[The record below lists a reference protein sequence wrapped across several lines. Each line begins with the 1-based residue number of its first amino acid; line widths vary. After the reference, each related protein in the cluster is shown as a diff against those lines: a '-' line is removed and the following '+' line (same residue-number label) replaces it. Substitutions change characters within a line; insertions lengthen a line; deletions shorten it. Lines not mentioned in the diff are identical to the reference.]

1 MMISTMRNNRLV
13 RNTIAILFWMAVW
26 QLCAMLAGSQ
36 LILPGPLTVFE
47 RLLSLIV
54 TAEFWQNT
62 GITILRIIGGYLA
75 GLVIGTLLA
84 IISCVSPLFDA
95 LFSPAVKTIR
105 ATPVASFII
114 LALLWMGKNIIPSLM
129 AALMVIP
136 VVWGNIVE
144 QYKAVD
150 VKLIEMARAY
160 RFTKM
165 KKFRYIYVPSI
176 LPAFKAACLTSMGL
190 SWKSGIAA
198 EVLTQPSLAIGSNL
212 YYSKVYL
219 ETPELFAW
227 TIVVVILSFLIEK
240 VIRKVIN
247 GFLGGYSYESK

>member
-1 MMISTMRNNRLV
+1 
-13 RNTIAILFWMAVW
+13 
-26 QLCAMLAGSQ
+26 
-36 LILPGPLTVFE
+36 
-47 RLLSLIV
+47 
-54 TAEFWQNT
+54 
-62 GITILRIIGGYLA
+62 
-75 GLVIGTLLA
+75 
-84 IISCVSPLFDA
+84 
-95 LFSPAVKTIR
+95 
-105 ATPVASFII
+105 
-114 LALLWMGKNIIPSLM
+114 M

-150 VKLIEMARAY
+150 VKLIEMSRAY

-165 KKFRYIYVPSI
+165 KKFWYIYVPSI

-227 TIVVVILSFLIEK
+227 TIVVIILSFLIEK
-240 VIRKVIN
+240 VIKKVIN
-247 GFLGGYSYESK
+247 SFQGGYSYESK

>member
-1 MMISTMRNNRLV
+1 MTSIMKSNRLL
-13 RNTIAILFWMAVW
+13 RNAIVIIFWLSVW
-26 QLCAMLAGSQ
+26 QLCAVLAGSE
-36 LILPGPLTVFE
+36 LILPQPVTVFK

-54 TAEFWQNT
+54 TGKFWQNT
-62 GITILRIIGGYLA
+62 FITIFRIICGYLA
-75 GLVIGTLLA
+75 GLAIGTLLA
-84 IISCVSPLFDA
+84 ILCCMSPLLDS
-95 LFSPAVKTIR
+95 LFSPVVKTVR

-150 VKLIEMARAY
+150 VKLIEMAEAY

-165 KKFRYIYVPSI
+165 KKFGYIYVPSI

-227 TIVVVILSFLIEK
+227 TIVVIILSFLIEK
-240 VIRKVIN
+240 IIRRIIT
-247 GFLGGYSYESK
+247 GFSGGYSYESK